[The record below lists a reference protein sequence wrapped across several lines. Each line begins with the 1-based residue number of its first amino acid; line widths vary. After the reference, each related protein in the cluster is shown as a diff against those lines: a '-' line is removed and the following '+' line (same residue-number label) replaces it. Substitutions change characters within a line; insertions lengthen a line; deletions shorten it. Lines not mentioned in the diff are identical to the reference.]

1 MRREHAQIPQQMKA
15 RWRHERAQP
24 RDEILRREHDRVGA
38 VAPRFLEA
46 VDDVSVCAL
55 LEPVERERQTR
66 HVAQHVL
73 EPVERER
80 RTRHV
85 AQHVLEALAVT
96 PVKRDLS
103 VDVDAADL
111 SERAVDRA
119 HGAHGLHE
127 LERALAGGVAD
138 ELHVSGRG
146 RVAGGKYRLI
156 VRQLSRL
163 VAEAV
168 ERAAV
173 RAQHANNARVRPR
186 GNLLHLLERRRA
198 ERVKRERAALSR
210 T

>member
-1 MRREHAQIPQQMKA
+1 M
-15 RWRHERAQP
+15 
-24 RDEILRREHDRVGA
+24 
-38 VAPRFLEA
+38 
-46 VDDVSVCAL
+46 
-55 LEPVERERQTR
+55 
-66 HVAQHVL
+66 L

-186 GNLLHLLERRRA
+186 GNLLHLLEGRRA
-198 ERVKRERAALSR
+198 ERVQCFPGAPPQTQGHAETERRIAALDERHRAYMRVLHAGQIELRLGAVPQRARHCARERGEHLRAERAIIANQDA
-210 T
+210 